1 MRWERSNVAE
11 DSRIAIISAF
21 SGKVVPNILYLLLF
35 SLQLFPKVLF
45 GFMEWNE
52 VVHGEISFILFH
64 HLLLFLF
71 PPIWGAQGIIQFL
84 KLLNIKVSLS
94 RSHKLLNIYFFFF

>member
-1 MRWERSNVAE
+1 
-11 DSRIAIISAF
+11 
-21 SGKVVPNILYLLLF
+21 
-35 SLQLFPKVLF
+35 
-45 GFMEWNE
+45 MEWNE

-94 RSHKLLNIYFFFF
+94 RSHKLLNIYFFSLTQPLIKMIVYNLCSIVAGAKQNLSRITSNVIG